1 MGQAGCCSP
10 AFILSILAAVRQT
23 HSMHFG
29 PVLAHRE
36 PNVGLLHSLKYDPPP
51 KKKTVSRVT
60 FSGLTKQLCGFIL
73 SHTYLGLSFI
83 VVLLWCSYFPFFH
96 SPQLRCRERAL
107 ARPQSH
113 GFAGESWVG
122 APPFFSPEPAPGV
135 LPVPLGLR
143 LWHVPQDHVAQFLH
157 QQRGVSLHPPFW
169 IVAQQK
175 PCFRNLQTH
184 THKQSR
190 ASPGNK
196 KKVVI
201 VIVQLWLCWWGYDE
215 SS

>member
-23 HSMHFG
+23 YSMKT
-29 PVLAHRE
+29 VLAHRE
-36 PNVGLLHSLKYDPPP
+36 PNVGLLHSLKYDPQK
-51 KKKTVSRVT
+51 KKKTVGRVT
-60 FSGLTKQLCGFIL
+60 FSGLTKQLRGFIL

-122 APPFFSPEPAPGV
+122 APPFFPPEPAPGV

-184 THKQSR
+184 THTHKQSR

-196 KKVVI
+196 KKR
-201 VIVQLWLCWWGYDE
+201 LWL
-215 SS
+215 